1 MTRYYFEVIKEGLS
15 VCVDSDINYHYEFS
29 VGEIIAINMYS
40 DAINMYSDRA
50 TVLFGEVEYAARFI
64 YEAGNHE
71 FGVLVLNSL
80 RINFGLTKCYLSDVT
95 VQVERDRKLGLILK

>member
-40 DAINMYSDRA
+40 DRG

-80 RINFGLTKCYLSDVT
+80 RINFGLTNCYLSDVT